1 MRALRQHQFGVPAEV
16 LVVEDVP
23 TPTAGPG
30 QALVRTVLS
39 PVHNHDIWTVTGNYG
54 FKPEMPAAAGTEAL
68 GVIEALGEGVT
79 GLEVGQRVIAGGV
92 FGVWAELFVAPA
104 ATLIPVP
111 DAIEDEAA
119 AQLVSMPF
127 SALSLVNF
135 LGVKE
140 GEWLIQNAA
149 NGAVGRLVAQF
160 AAARGINVVGLV
172 RRVDGVAELAEQG
185 INRIVATDSEGWQEQ
200 VQQITG
206 GAPIPVAVDSVGG
219 QASADLL
226 SALAENGTLV
236 SFGAMGSPVMQIPS
250 GPVIFKQATI
260 KGFWGSKVSQDMAP
274 EEKAA
279 LMGEIL
285 RRVAAGEVTLPVS
298 GTFGLEDVASA
309 IASNFEAGRVGK
321 VLLKP

>member
-279 LMGEIL
+279 LMGEIF

>member
-16 LVVEDVP
+16 LVVEDVSAP
-23 TPTAGPG
+23 TPGPG
-30 QALVRTVLS
+30 QVLVRTVLS

-68 GVIEALGEGVT
+68 GIIEALGEGVS
-79 GLEVGQRVIAGGV
+79 GLQVGQRVVAGGV
-92 FGVWAELFVAPA
+92 FGVWVERFVAPA

-111 DAIEDEAA
+111 DGIDDEAA

-127 SALSLVNF
+127 SALSLVDF
-135 LGVKE
+135 LGVQE
-140 GEWLIQNAA
+140 GEWIIQNAA

-172 RRVDGVAELAEQG
+172 RRAEGVTELAEQG
-185 INRIVATDSEGWQEQ
+185 IGRIVATDSEDWRDQ
-200 VQQITG
+200 VGAITG

-219 QASADLL
+219 KASGDLL

-236 SFGAMGSPVMQIPS
+236 SFGAMGSPIMQIPS

-274 EEKAA
+274 AQKAQF
-279 LMGEIL
+279 MGEIF

-298 GTFGLEDVASA
+298 ETFGLEDVAAA
-309 IASNFEAGRVGK
+309 IAANFEAGRVGK